1 LPAKARFRS
10 FRSRLSA
17 LFGNWFW
24 RSEPPAGRSP
34 APAAIDRFFRTA
46 YWRCD
51 ILRAV
56 QTPDPFPPPEADE
69 PYFEPDEDAFVRPA
83 TGFWAL
89 GSRLTWISAL
99 VLTIAPFTGWYAGPD
114 TTGPTLAVIG
124 WHTGVLGKLVFFI
137 GLTLLAL
144 VILSE
149 FGFELPPTIPESL
162 VVIALGSLATIFV
175 LIRLISIPD
184 SIPPPAGRGIGI
196 WISLLASLGVIVAGL
211 LRASEEL

>member
-1 LPAKARFRS
+1 M
-10 FRSRLSA
+10 
-17 LFGNWFW
+17 
-24 RSEPPAGRSP
+24 
-34 APAAIDRFFRTA
+34 
-46 YWRCD
+46 
-51 ILRAV
+51 

-89 GSRLTWISAL
+89 GSRLTWVSAL

-137 GLTLLAL
+137 GLAVLCLAAL
-144 VILSE
+144 RR
-149 FGFELPPTIPESL
+149 FGIQPPPSVPESL
-162 VVIALGSLATIFV
+162 IVIALGSLATICV

-196 WISLLASLGVIVAGL
+196 WISLLAALSVIVAGL